1 MNFWISLI
9 GYQLLWFSAV
19 IGASHGLLWPSLIA
33 LALYAGWQLIRSPVR
48 ATDLKL
54 MLAAVVLGCLLDGGL
69 MHFNLASYVTG
80 APLAVL
86 PPLWILALW
95 AAFALTF
102 TQSLKSLQSRL
113 WIALALGVV
122 GGPVAYLGAA
132 RGWQVV
138 SFANPAWHGLLWL
151 ALGWG
156 IATPLLAWLARY
168 WSQPAIEKPLP
179 LPERAA

>member
-1 MNFWISLI
+1 MNFWISVL
-9 GYQLLWFSAV
+9 GYQTIWFSAV
-19 IGASHGLLWPSLIA
+19 IGASHGLIWPGLLL
-33 LALYAGWQLIRSPVR
+33 LALYAGWQLACSTSR

-54 MLAAVVLGCLLDGGL
+54 MLAALVLGCLLDGGL
-69 MHFNLASYVTG
+69 IHFGLASYATVG
-80 APLAVL
+80 PLFAPA
-86 PPLWILALW
+86 PLWILALW

-122 GGPVAYLGAA
+122 GGPMAYLGAA

-138 SFANPAWHGLLWL
+138 SIANPAWHGLLWL

-168 WSQPAIEKPLP
+168 WSQPAIKNPPP

>member
-9 GYQLLWFSAV
+9 GYQLVWFSAV
-19 IGASHGLLWPSLIA
+19 IGASHGLIWPSLLL
-33 LALYAGWQLIRSPVR
+33 LALYAGWQLACSTAR

-54 MLAAVVLGCLLDGGL
+54 MLAALVLGCLLDGGL
-69 MHFNLASYVTG
+69 IYFGLANYASA
-80 APLAVL
+80 APLAA
-86 PPLWILALW
+86 PAPLWILALW
-95 AAFALTF
+95 ATFALTF
-102 TQSLKSLQSRL
+102 TQSLKYLQSRL
-113 WIALALGVV
+113 WLALALGVV
-122 GGPVAYLGAA
+122 AGPMAYLGAA

-138 SFANPAWHGLLWL
+138 SFAAPAWHGFLWL

-168 WSQPAIEKPLP
+168 WSQPAIENPLL